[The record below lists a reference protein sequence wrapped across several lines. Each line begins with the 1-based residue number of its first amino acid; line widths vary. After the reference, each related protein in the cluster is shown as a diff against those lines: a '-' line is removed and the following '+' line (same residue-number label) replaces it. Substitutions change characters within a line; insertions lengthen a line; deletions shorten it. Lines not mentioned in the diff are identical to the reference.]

1 VATEHRVDVPA
12 GAVVQV
18 CVVAGER
25 GIHCLRS
32 VPTGGVIVLIGLD
45 TSSSAQL
52 HAVDLE
58 AKLGAVLTGEPIG
71 RKPNAYGEVRWLV
84 LRSWITVRY

>member
-1 VATEHRVDVPA
+1 M
-12 GAVVQV
+12 
-18 CVVAGER
+18 
-25 GIHCLRS
+25 
-32 VPTGGVIVLIGLD
+32 LIGLD